1 MKVDGVTYPLGASP
15 ANFSFWPAE
24 ANSTGNSSG
33 FVWPYGS
40 KFRNWGQAS
49 PQLTAYNLLLT
60 TDNRL
65 HATRYQTRVQATST
79 NDHQPPTINHRP
91 STTTHHHHH
100 HHPTLNRQPPPS
112 PSPSPYHHHHR
123 PSPPTINHRPSTI
136 NHQHTITHHPS
147 SINHQPPTINHRNH
161 HHQPSTITINHQPSI
176 INHRPPTPYKAIRLA
191 DGQPEGP
198 ADSADNQTDNR
209 VVHVFARCTIDTFDI
224 WAKAGEPSQ

>member
-91 STTTHHHHH
+91 STTTHQPSTINIRPSTANHHH
-100 HHPTLNRQPPPS
+100 QPS
-112 PSPSPYHHHHR
+112 TINQRSSTIDHQ
-123 PSPPTINHRPSTI
+123 PPTINHRPSTI
-136 NHQHTITHHPS
+136 NHQLHPSPITHHP
-147 SINHQPPTINHRNH
+147 
-161 HHQPSTITINHQPSI
+161 
-176 INHRPPTPYKAIRLA
+176 
-191 DGQPEGP
+191 
-198 ADSADNQTDNR
+198 
-209 VVHVFARCTIDTFDI
+209 
-224 WAKAGEPSQ
+224 